1 MPMRKRILN
10 IHDQQLY
17 ITGIMT
23 SRKKGA
29 IVVIDEKQGRQ
40 NKQARK
46 GKAMKNL
53 VYYLH
58 SEYYYETLHME
69 ENEQGQIAMHSY
81 GIGKGEEL
89 WNI

>member
-1 MPMRKRILN
+1 
-10 IHDQQLY
+10 
-17 ITGIMT
+17 
-23 SRKKGA
+23 
-29 IVVIDEKQGRQ
+29 
-40 NKQARK
+40 
-46 GKAMKNL
+46 MKNL